1 MSIAS
6 EPVRSEEPRSTSA
19 SPPHS
24 ELQCDWDLPAYD
36 FQQEPNYTCSLL
48 DHTAEEDL
56 SELRVLCRICLK
68 NFVQVEE
75 VALLSRRKRRRAE
88 PPPVLSSM
96 TVCRACLRLDPSLL
110 SAAPEK
116 AKRVVRRQRAKVR
129 DSAADEMLQQRQ
141 LQLAELTCA
150 DLPEQERRR
159 KQQLIR
165 NRISAQQSR
174 NRKRQLLDKI
184 EAANRELQQE
194 NQRLQEKVAQLTGEN
209 NYLRGQLER
218 FTEQDSGVRT
228 GSLALG
234 LVALAALALVFS
246 SPQAVETSLSQPR
259 SLTASSL
266 MEYREALPV
275 SVVAPAPVS
284 VAPVIL

>member
-1 MSIAS
+1 MSVAS

-24 ELQCDWDLPAYD
+24 ELPCDWDLPAYD
-36 FQQEPNYTCSLL
+36 FQQELNYTCSLME
-48 DHTAEEDL
+48 HATEEDL
-56 SELRVLCRICLK
+56 SDMRVLCRICLK
-68 NFVQVEE
+68 NFVKVEE

-88 PPPVLSSM
+88 APPVLSSM
-96 TVCRACLRLDPSLL
+96 TVCESCLRLDPSLL
-110 SAAPEK
+110 SAAPDK
-116 AKRVVRRQRAKVR
+116 AKRVVRRQRAKTR
-129 DSAADEMLQQRQ
+129 DSVADQTLQQRQ
-141 LQLAELTCA
+141 LQLAELACA

-165 NRISAQQSR
+165 NRISAQMSR

-184 EAANRELQQE
+184 ELANRELQNE

-218 FTEQDSGVRT
+218 YTEQSSGVRT
-228 GSLALG
+228 GSLVLG
-234 LVALAALALVFS
+234 LVALAAMAFVFS
-246 SPQAVETSLSQPR
+246 SPQAMETPISSAR

-266 MEYREALPV
+266 MEYREVLPAPV
-275 SVVAPAPVS
+275 IAPAPVTT
-284 VAPVIL
+284 APVIL